1 MPSRTKTNP
10 NYSPNSAEEA
20 ENVIL
25 KFLSSDGSDETLYDR
40 SLAGLYFLEQDRSIV
55 GTKTHKMRMALVAWR
70 KDKITAKIPDR
81 S

>member
-1 MPSRTKTNP
+1 MPLRIKTNP
-10 NYSPNSAEEA
+10 KYSPTSAEEA
-20 ENVIL
+20 ENAIL

-55 GTKTHKMRMALVAWR
+55 SMKTHKMRMALVAWR
-70 KDKITAKIPDR
+70 TDKITARIPKR